1 MSPPPSRRHRHPRLR
16 LAARAAFVLFLAL
29 VAFLL
34 VRHAR
39 HVDWSAVMAAI
50 VAYDARTLAMVLL
63 LVVASYATY
72 ACYDLAGRAYAGH
85 ALSTRRVLLIA
96 ATSYGFALNLGAL
109 VGGAGFRFRMY
120 AHSGLRPACIGRVVV
135 FSMVTNW
142 LGYVALAGAVFAA
155 GAVEPPPQWGFGG
168 GALRIAGAVMLALA
182 AAYLLACAKWRGRTF
197 HVRGHHF
204 RLPTVRLGALQ
215 VALAA
220 LNWSLMAT
228 IVFVLLGGDL
238 AWPLVLATLLLSAV
252 ASAMVHIPA
261 GIGVLEAVFVAVL
274 GTLVAEPRLLAA
286 VLAYRAA
293 YYLFPL
299 VLVLASYA
307 VFEARRGKSVFR

>member
-1 MSPPPSRRHRHPRLR
+1 
-16 LAARAAFVLFLAL
+16 
-29 VAFLL
+29 
-34 VRHAR
+34 
-39 HVDWSAVMAAI
+39 
-50 VAYDARTLAMVLL
+50 
-63 LVVASYATY
+63 
-72 ACYDLAGRAYAGH
+72 
-85 ALSTRRVLLIA
+85 
-96 ATSYGFALNLGAL
+96 
-109 VGGAGFRFRMY
+109 
-120 AHSGLRPACIGRVVV
+120 
-135 FSMVTNW
+135 
-142 LGYVALAGAVFAA
+142 
-155 GAVEPPPQWGFGG
+155 
-168 GALRIAGAVMLALA
+168 MLALA

-252 ASAMVHIPA
+252 ASAMVHSPA

-299 VLVLASYA
+299 VLVLAAYA